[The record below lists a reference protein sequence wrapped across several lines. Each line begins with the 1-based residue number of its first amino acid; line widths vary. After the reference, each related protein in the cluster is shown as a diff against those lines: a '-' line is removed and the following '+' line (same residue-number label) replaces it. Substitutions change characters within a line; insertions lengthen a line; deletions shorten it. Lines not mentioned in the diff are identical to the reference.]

1 MSDWRTLEAG
11 RELDRVVAERL
22 GWKIEQDEVVYHTDT
37 RSHDCAT
44 FPGDKVY
51 KGRHNAWIVYDPTGK
66 RQGWCYAH
74 DDKPWFI
81 EALLDHADVPAYS
94 ADANAAL
101 ALLTSTGCPWMV
113 VSEPEGLSGYRAF
126 IGESR
131 DDPEHMYYHGTN
143 EGGDTVALAIV
154 RAWLAWSERGA

>member
-22 GWKIEQDEVVYHTDT
+22 GCKIVELDLPG
-37 RSHDCAT
+37 AT
-44 FPGDKVY
+44 QWYAVFGPNGEPKIRVT
-51 KGRHNAWIVYDPTGK
+51 AFGK
-66 RQGWCYAH
+66 RNEWPAYDMEDA
-74 DDKPWFI
+74 W
-81 EALLDHADVPAYS
+81 PAYS
-94 ADANAAL
+94 TDANAAL

-113 VSEPEGLSGYRAF
+113 VSEPEELSGYRAF

-143 EGGDTVALAIV
+143 EGGDTVAIAIV